1 ALYRK
6 LASVLPG
13 DAELGGGAAGDQ
25 IAEERASAALELAA
39 LASEDGPDDVTGAA
53 VAALRENLE
62 AQPQHAGLAAHLRAL
77 EAARARGEDP
87 TAELVTAA
95 RAALDAGDPER
106 ARALFAD
113 IDPRA
118 ASDAVL
124 ETQALA
130 ADALGDRAAAEEAL
144 EDLRARAAARQDR
157 AVELRAT
164 RRLAALVAR
173 HGGNDRRAVELFR
186 RVLSLDPDDLA
197 AAEACAEIFS
207 RRRELDLY
215 RAALVRVLEVV
226 RRTGAG
232 RAREVR
238 ALRELAWTAR
248 SQGDLASAAEH
259 LEEACAIDGSSFQ
272 ALRERADLAAE
283 QGEPEEAARWLERLV
298 DRLEQAERDGGRTGA
313 TQAGEI
319 HLELADL
326 YYDQIGDI
334 GRARAAMRRA
344 AEAFGSGARRDAT
357 LRLLARE
364 AAAAGATSEAAA
376 ALEEIAPERLSPGDR
391 LSLAKCYQRL
401 GRDHRAVELLEAARA
416 AGVLSDEG
424 ALLLFALG

>member
-1 ALYRK
+1 
-6 LASVLPG
+6 
-13 DAELGGGAAGDQ
+13 
-25 IAEERASAALELAA
+25 
-39 LASEDGPDDVTGAA
+39 
-53 VAALRENLE
+53 
-62 AQPQHAGLAAHLRAL
+62 
-77 EAARARGEDP
+77 
-87 TAELVTAA
+87 
-95 RAALDAGDPER
+95 
-106 ARALFAD
+106 
-113 IDPRA
+113 
-118 ASDAVL
+118 
-124 ETQALA
+124 
-130 ADALGDRAAAEEAL
+130 
-144 EDLRARAAARQDR
+144 
-157 AVELRAT
+157 
-164 RRLAALVAR
+164 
-173 HGGNDRRAVELFR
+173 
-186 RVLSLDPDDLA
+186 
-197 AAEACAEIFS
+197 
-207 RRRELDLY
+207 Y

-259 LEEACAIDGSSFQ
+259 LEEACAIDGSSFE

-357 LRLLARE
+357 LRLLASE

-424 ALLLFALG
+424 ALLLFALGRHRKQKADLALSLERGARGAPAAVALARLKAALALYRDSLGDAEAAARVPEHLSLLERGGA